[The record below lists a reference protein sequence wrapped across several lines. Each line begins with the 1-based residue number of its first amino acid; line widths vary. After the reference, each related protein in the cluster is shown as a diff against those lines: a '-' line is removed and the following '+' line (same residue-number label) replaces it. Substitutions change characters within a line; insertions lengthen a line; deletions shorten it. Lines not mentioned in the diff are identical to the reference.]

1 MHPFLAA
8 ARKMAVKSEPESSV
22 STSTQR
28 EVVSS
33 EIVVKSEPMF
43 RTSSELV
50 ESKPSAEIRQA
61 SMKAAEPES
70 EISSRPDSAGVNDR
84 NIEELEDGE
93 VFDDGSSESIRGS
106 HTVLSCQSKSGLQSE
121 RRELARYTDA
131 EDESCEMGDG
141 FPGGKWQANQQHG
154 GKRQGQKKG
163 TKGYKEGAKGRKGGA
178 KAGAKGGKG
187 KHIEKGG
194 KCNSGEKGGKGKSSG
209 HSVAIPGVY
218 KTKLCA
224 AFEARGCTNGNRC
237 RFAHGVAEL
246 KEPDQNALKALQDG
260 TYDFKPL
267 NKKNKAKR
275 LHNEFEG
282 GRSTV
287 PLPTNTALNA
297 AAVTGIVLLP
307 KTSPIDVPVKY
318 PAMKKRKK
326 TTSQPRTICKYFMKS
341 VCNKG
346 LILTV

>member
-28 EVVSS
+28 EVVLS

-121 RRELARYTDA
+121 RRELARCSACSPRAMMTQTGERYTDA

-218 KTKLCA
+218 K
-224 AFEARGCTNGNRC
+224 
-237 RFAHGVAEL
+237 
-246 KEPDQNALKALQDG
+246 
-260 TYDFKPL
+260 
-267 NKKNKAKR
+267 
-275 LHNEFEG
+275 
-282 GRSTV
+282 
-287 PLPTNTALNA
+287 
-297 AAVTGIVLLP
+297 AAVAHEMSTFSCP
-307 KTSPIDVPVKY
+307 
-318 PAMKKRKK
+318 
-326 TTSQPRTICKYFMKS
+326 
-341 VCNKG
+341 
-346 LILTV
+346 